1 MTSIVKASPTRN
13 IYEQVKWKSK
23 AYSATFSSVLIVHI
37 LFGLM
42 MLGNGSGS
50 RYSGSGAINI
60 NYEEHFYSLD
70 AMYYISLIT
79 MFMIGWLIASKAISR
94 DNFSIL
100 TNNQTEV
107 ISSLSFLVVLCIFT
121 FLSALSTLSI
131 TVFIHLIRSDGM
143 LLIPST
149 WMSFQSVLIFLTST
163 ILAGTVGYCARS
175 LFDFSK
181 AIFVLVIVVL
191 ISVVRAISVVEL
203 WPLLFG
209 EGWLEIGGRS
219 VLYIIILW
227 IGTILLRQRKEVIR
241 G

>member
-1 MTSIVKASPTRN
+1 MTSIVKASLTRN
-13 IYEQVKWKSK
+13 IYEQVRWKCK

-37 LFGLM
+37 LFGLL

-50 RYSGSGAINI
+50 MYRGSGSINL

-79 MFMIGWLIASKAISR
+79 MLMIGWLIASKAMSR

-121 FLSALSTLSI
+121 FISALSTLSI
-131 TVFIHLIRSDGM
+131 TVFIQLLRSDNI
-143 LLIPST
+143 LILPST
-149 WMSFQSVLIFLTST
+149 WISFRSILIFLTST

-181 AIFVLVIVVL
+181 VVFALVIVMLVF
-191 ISVVRAISVVEL
+191 IIRAITPVEI

-209 EGWLEIGGRS
+209 KGWIEISGRS
-219 VLYIIILW
+219 ILYIIILW
-227 IGTILLRQRKEVIR
+227 ICTILLRQRKEVIR

>member
-1 MTSIVKASPTRN
+1 MTSIVKASLTRN
-13 IYEQVKWKSK
+13 IYGQVRWKCK
-23 AYSATFSSVLIVHI
+23 AYSSTFSSVLIVHI
-37 LFGLM
+37 LFGLL

-50 RYSGSGAINI
+50 MYSGPGFINL

-79 MFMIGWLIASKAISR
+79 MLMIGWLIASKAISR

-107 ISSLSFLVVLCIFT
+107 ISSLSFLIVLCIFT
-121 FLSALSTLSI
+121 FISAMSTLSI
-131 TVFIHLIRSDGM
+131 TVFIQLLSSDDM

-149 WMSFQSVLIFLTST
+149 WISFQSVLIFLTST

-181 AIFVLVIVVL
+181 VFFVLVIVALFFIIRTVTT
-191 ISVVRAISVVEL
+191 IEI

-219 VLYIIILW
+219 ILYIIILW
-227 IGTILLRQRKEVIR
+227 ICTILLRQRKEVIR